1 MPRDFSILETAM
13 TSSSRKAALAASTL
27 LFGLSATFAAQAA
40 CTPKH
45 HFPTIVTGELTV
57 AASIYA
63 PYSTVESDGTIS
75 GVDGDIVK
83 KIAAM
88 ECLKISVTQVSSAAA
103 VPSVI
108 SGRADIT
115 TGDWYR
121 TAARAKVVG
130 LTDPIYSDVTAI
142 YSKAGLST
150 VQDLVGKQIGTVSGF
165 LYVEDLRKLDGAG
178 LHLYPNAVDLQQDV
192 TTGRID
198 AAIDSLSTG
207 VMAQK
212 NGQMA
217 GVQLKVPP
225 IDPRTPSMAPAQST
239 FPYDKADEALGTAL
253 NEDIAALRKDG
264 SIAAILKAH
273 GLEPS
278 AAEVG
283 PPKLL

>member
-1 MPRDFSILETAM
+1 M
-13 TSSSRKAALAASTL
+13 
-27 LFGLSATFAAQAA
+27 
-40 CTPKH
+40 
-45 HFPTIVTGELTV
+45 
-57 AASIYA
+57 
-63 PYSTVESDGTIS
+63 ESNGTIS

-88 ECLKISVTQVSSAAA
+88 ECLKVSASEVSSAAA

-150 VQDLVGKQIGTVSGF
+150 VQDLVGKQVGTVSGF
-165 LYVEDLRKLDGAG
+165 LYVEDLRKLCGPN

-192 TTGRID
+192 GTGRID

-212 NGQMA
+212 NGRMT
-217 GVQLKVPP
+217 GVKLIVPP
-225 IDPRTPSMAPAQST
+225 LDPRTPSMAPAQST
-239 FPYDKADEALGTAL
+239 FPYDKANTELGTAL

-264 SIAAILKAH
+264 SIAAILKAY
-273 GLEPS
+273 GLNPD
-278 AAEVG
+278 AATVG
-283 PPKLL
+283 PPQLLG

>member
-1 MPRDFSILETAM
+1 M
-13 TSSSRKAALAASTL
+13 TSYSRNAALAATTI
-27 LFGLSATFAAQAA
+27 LFGLSAVSGAQAA

-45 HFPTIVTGELTV
+45 KFPTIVTGELTV

-63 PYSTVESDGTIS
+63 PYSTMESTGIG

-88 ECLKISVTQVSSAAA
+88 ECLKVSATEVTSAAA

-150 VQDLVGKQIGTVSGF
+150 IEDLVGKQIGTVSGF
-165 LYVEDLRKLDGAG
+165 LYVEDLRKLNGPG
-178 LHLYPNAVDLQQDV
+178 LHLYPNAVNLQQDV

-225 IDPRTPSMAPAQST
+225 LDPRTPSMAPAQST

-273 GLEPS
+273 GLDPA